1 MKSYIRHISLLL
13 LACLGMT
20 SCTEQDLGE
29 IDNNTQGIEFSV
41 NCVNLGATRAEGD
54 AITTKPGETD
64 YNENLISSL
73 HYFLYESG
81 KTDQPAVLTGHFE
94 DINAQGS
101 YTLRIP
107 LEEGMLNTVFPRPI
121 EKCEVY
127 LIANLPKTG
136 NSFDIPENTS
146 LANLKTMVINSTFQ
160 QQVNPGQGNEFTEQS
175 SFVMDGQGVA
185 TIENR
190 KATIAAKGSVQLD
203 RLASKFSVR
212 ISVEEYYT
220 DTDGTYYPDVKGMQ
234 VHLVKASQNTTLA
247 APIGS
252 ADCDYVARKAIK
264 DANGDLKTTT
274 VTKVVKET
282 NADGQVVENQVQRDM
297 YVFDPFYSYPREW
310 EYKAD
315 DALVLHVMLPWKK
328 EGEDKWKQCHY
339 KVFPS
344 VLRLDRNNWYNVD
357 LHIGVLGSFEN
368 EEATWP
374 DIEGT
379 YRVQSWNNGT
389 TDWGIGLEMGTEIL
403 GGRYLVVEQTE
414 YVVNN
419 KNEFE
424 IPFISSHTCT
434 IEGWTVSHA
443 ERVTENKKQVLKE
456 VQISNPSSDWLDIIM
471 EGDKKYIKLNHPL
484 NNNFLST
491 TDKTYDCTAY
501 TFTINLRH
509 SDSQYS
515 ALFHETITIIQK
527 PAISITSVL
536 NSYRDKNSD
545 GIEDS
550 DAGTDGYQFVN
561 GTRANSSGNGPYG
574 GACGLNG
581 HNTDPYMYIVEVSVL
596 PKDSEYI
603 LGDPRSETVATDLD
617 FTNFVKA
624 PGIETGR
631 DNINNP
637 NGTIRTLNYY
647 YGTKKDAT
655 VENMI
660 APKFRV
666 ASSHGG
672 IRTNTVTHQD
682 AFNRA
687 ATYQEDGYPAG
698 RWRVPTKAEI
708 LFLIKLFNDQK
719 IPQLFSTGITY
730 WSANGSVTP
739 SNNNGNPTVGY
750 DLSGDDNTVRCVYDD
765 WYWEHSKYFRMPELS
780 GDYAK
785 YGRFTWGDEVK

>member
-29 IDNNTQGIEFSV
+29 VDNNTQGIELSV

-54 AITTKPGETD
+54 AVATKPGETD

-81 KTDQPAVLTGHFE
+81 KTNQPAVLTGHFE
-94 DINAQGS
+94 NINAQGS

-136 NSFDIPENTS
+136 NSFNIPENTS

-160 QQVNPGQGNEFTEQS
+160 QQVSPGQGNEFTEQS

-190 KATIAAKGSVQLD
+190 KATIAAKGSLQLD

-220 DTDGTYYPDVKGMQ
+220 DTDGTKYVPDVTGMQ

-264 DANGDLKTTT
+264 DANGNLKTTT

-282 NADGQVVENQVQRDM
+282 NAVGQVVEKQVPRTM
-297 YVFDPFYSYPREW
+297 YLFDPFYSYPREW
-310 EYKAD
+310 EYKAV

-328 EGEDKWKQCHY
+328 EGEDKWEPCNY

-357 LHIGVLGSFEN
+357 LHIGVLGSFQN

-374 DIEGT
+374 EIEGT

-389 TDWGIGLEMGTEIL
+389 TDWGVGLEMDTEIL

-419 KNEFE
+419 QDEFE

-434 IEGWTVSHA
+434 IEGWTVSHKVFVDSKGNHVNDDKFFETGEGKDA
-443 ERVTENKKQVLKE
+443 EK
-456 VQISNPSSDWLDIIM
+456 WLTL
-471 EGDKKYIKLNHPL
+471 EGNTIKLSHEL
-484 NNNFLST
+484 NNDFLA
-491 TDKTYDCTAY
+491 DYKENPYDYTPYEFTCT
-501 TFTINLRH
+501 LRH
-509 SDSQYS
+509 VDNPMFS
-515 ALFHETITIIQK
+515 EVIKITQK
-527 PAISITSVL
+527 PALSVTAHL
-536 NSYRDKNSD
+536 NSYDHPGQD
-545 GIEDS
+545 YC
-550 DAGTDGYQFVN
+550 GYVFVN
-561 GTRANSSGNGPYG
+561 GNSPRRNSNTGSGNGDLPDYG
-574 GACGLNG
+574 GIKGRNASEY
-581 HNTDPYMYIVEVSVL
+581 NTNPYMYTVEVTVL
-596 PKDSEYI
+596 PAGSDFI
-603 LGDPRSETVATDLD
+603 IGDPRVEYTIGEDLD
-617 FTNFVKA
+617 AAKNFYSYEVNKETKSLTN
-624 PGIETGR
+624 
-631 DNINNP
+631 
-637 NGTIRTLNYY
+637 Y
-647 YGTKKDAT
+647 YGTSKDAAT
-655 VENMI
+655 ENMI

-666 ASSHGG
+666 CSAHGWCSG
-672 IRTNTVTHQD
+672 STLTYME

-687 ATYQEDGYPAG
+687 ASYQEDGYPAG

-708 LFLIKLFNDQK
+708 QFVNKLFEDTLIPGLFYGTYAYWYATGK
-719 IPQLFSTGITY
+719 IL
-730 WSANGSVTP
+730 NGTP
-739 SNNNGNPTVGY
+739 SEDLTSNNNVV
-750 DLSGDDNTVRCVYDD
+750 LRCVYDD
-765 WYWEHSKYFRMPELS
+765 WYWEHSAVYRLPEGS
-780 GDYAK
+780 
-785 YGRFTWGDEVK
+785 RNVFTWGDEVTNN